1 MNSIPEFLKKSV
13 ECNPKK
19 TAIITQDQ
27 KYSYEEIDQMSSSV
41 AQNLSNY
48 PKNSVV
54 SMMLENSI
62 EFIITYL
69 GILKSANIA
78 HIIPPNISKT
88 NLSNQIASA
97 EPKCVISSKQYL
109 IKLDEPKFNLDKLD
123 ITKISSEK
131 NFDEKKINSN
141 DFAYLIYTSG
151 TTGKPKGIA
160 ITHANVLFSTKNI
173 VDKLEY
179 KKTDREILPLSL
191 SHSFGLGCL
200 HTGLYVGSTI
210 ILHKNSTNIENI
222 LNSISEYHATTL
234 AAVPAT
240 LSKMVENYYGNTKLD
255 CENLRLIITNTTTIS
270 ENIIK
275 KIMGV
280 LKTGKI
286 ATYYG
291 LTEASRS
298 TFMVFDEKLG
308 KYNSVGLPASNI
320 EIKIESSDD
329 LEKNGE
335 ICIKGPNVIESYWE
349 NEEMDRN
356 IENGWLKTS
365 DIGHLDEEG
374 YLYLNGRIDDMI
386 NVGGEKVIPS
396 EIEMVVNELEGIEEA
411 VAVGIPHNTFGQ
423 VVKLFAKKNN
433 ESKIQESEI
442 IGYCVKKLERYKVPV
457 SIQFVDEFPRTEYG
471 KIKRYKLK
479 DLR

>member
-1 MNSIPEFLKKSV
+1 M
-13 ECNPKK
+13 
-19 TAIITQDQ
+19 
-27 KYSYEEIDQMSSSV
+27 
-41 AQNLSNY
+41 
-48 PKNSVV
+48 
-54 SMMLENSI
+54 
-62 EFIITYL
+62 
-69 GILKSANIA
+69 
-78 HIIPPNISKT
+78 
-88 NLSNQIASA
+88 
-97 EPKCVISSKQYL
+97 
-109 IKLDEPKFNLDKLD
+109 
-123 ITKISSEK
+123 
-131 NFDEKKINSN
+131 
-141 DFAYLIYTSG
+141 
-151 TTGKPKGIA
+151 
-160 ITHANVLFSTKNI
+160 
-173 VDKLEY
+173 EY

-275 KIMGV
+275 KIMRV
-280 LKTGKI
+280 LKIGKI

-308 KYNSVGLPASNI
+308 KYDSVGLPASNI

-396 EIEMVVNELEGIEEA
+396 EIEMVVNELEGIKEA

-442 IGYCVKKLERYKVPV
+442 IRYCVKKLERYKVPV

>member
-1 MNSIPEFLKKSV
+1 
-13 ECNPKK
+13 
-19 TAIITQDQ
+19 
-27 KYSYEEIDQMSSSV
+27 
-41 AQNLSNY
+41 
-48 PKNSVV
+48 
-54 SMMLENSI
+54 
-62 EFIITYL
+62 
-69 GILKSANIA
+69 
-78 HIIPPNISKT
+78 
-88 NLSNQIASA
+88 
-97 EPKCVISSKQYL
+97 
-109 IKLDEPKFNLDKLD
+109 
-123 ITKISSEK
+123 
-131 NFDEKKINSN
+131 
-141 DFAYLIYTSG
+141 
-151 TTGKPKGIA
+151 
-160 ITHANVLFSTKNI
+160 
-173 VDKLEY
+173 
-179 KKTDREILPLSL
+179 
-191 SHSFGLGCL
+191 
-200 HTGLYVGSTI
+200 
-210 ILHKNSTNIENI
+210 
-222 LNSISEYHATTL
+222 
-234 AAVPAT
+234 
-240 LSKMVENYYGNTKLD
+240 MVENYFNNTKIS
-255 CENLRLIITNTTTIS
+255 CENLRLIITNSTTIS

-275 KIMGV
+275 KIMVV

-320 EIKIESSDD
+320 EIKIESNGD

-335 ICIKGPNVIESYWE
+335 ICIKGPNVIENYWE
-349 NEEMDRN
+349 NEEMNRN

-396 EIEMVVNELEGIEEA
+396 EIEMVVNELEGIKEA

-442 IGYCVKKLERYKVPV
+442 IRYCVKKLERYKVPV

-471 KIKRYKLK
+471 KIERYKLK